1 MQFLSANFV
10 ILWVISFAL
19 YYLVPKKRQWVILA
33 VASGLFYVAGTGGLP
48 IGLLLTGAGA
58 YACGLYLK
66 RSLEAQKTAL
76 SVLADKERK
85 KAVKVGFERRRKRVQ
100 ILYFVLG
107 LGTLLCTKY
116 MVVILP
122 FLQEMGLI
130 TPLGDAFF
138 SRVVMPLGISFYT
151 LTAIGYVVDVGREQC
166 PAQENP
172 IRFFLFLAYFPAITQ
187 GPFNRYGKLQGEL
200 EREHKFDF
208 ERMLSGVQRF
218 VWGAFK
224 KLVIADR
231 INLFVGNV
239 FGGAGGG
246 FPGSIY
252 ALAVVLYMLQLYADF
267 SGYMD
272 MALGVSETFDIS
284 LPENFKRPYFSKSV
298 AEFWRRWH
306 ITLGTWF
313 KDYVMFSF
321 VMSGTGRKIA
331 KNAKKSWPG
340 AGKHV
345 TGIIGTMLV
354 WLLTGM
360 WHGRTASYLLWGVY
374 YGVIMCVSLV
384 LEAQYGVWK
393 EKLHIK
399 EGKGYGFFAM
409 ARTWLIVF
417 VADVLIR
424 SESLSQAG
432 EIYRALFMDFRLKE
446 GILQVTS
453 CGISKYGFLL
463 LAAAC
468 LLWLAVSVCE
478 ERGKDVRRMLTES
491 PMVLR
496 WCCYYGVVLLL
507 LITGIYGGSYD
518 TAAFLY
524 QSF

>member
-1 MQFLSANFV
+1 MQFLSAVFI

-19 YYLVPKKRQWVILA
+19 YYLVPTKRQWIILA
-33 VASGLFYVAGTGGLP
+33 VASGLFYVAGTGGIP
-48 IGLLLTGAGA
+48 VGIVLTGAGA
-58 YACGLYLK
+58 YASGLYVK
-66 RSLEAQKTAL
+66 RSLEAQKAAL
-76 SVLADKERK
+76 SAVVEKEQK
-85 KAVKVGFERRRKRVQ
+85 KAVKLGFERRRRRVQ
-100 ILYFVLG
+100 ILYFVFSLG
-107 LGTLLCTKY
+107 ILFCTKY

-122 FLQEMGLI
+122 FLQKTGLT
-130 TPLGDAFF
+130 TPGGDAFF
-138 SRVVMPLGISFYT
+138 ARVVMPLGVSFYT
-151 LTAIGYVVDVGREQC
+151 LTAISYVVDVGREQC
-166 PAQENP
+166 QAQENP
-172 IRFFLFLAYFPAITQ
+172 VKLFLFLAYFPSITQ
-187 GPFNRYGKLQGEL
+187 GPFNRYGKLQGEF
-200 EREHKFDF
+200 ERDHVFDY
-208 ERMLSGVQRF
+208 ERMLFGVQRF

-239 FGGAGGG
+239 FGSVDGG

-252 ALAVVLYMLQLYADF
+252 ALAVVLYMIQLYADF

-272 MALGVSETFDIS
+272 MALGVSETFDII

-321 VMSGTGRKIA
+321 VMSGAGRKIGKA
-331 KNAKKSWPG
+331 AKKKMPRM
-340 AGKHV
+340 GKHV
-345 TGIIGTMLV
+345 TGILGTMFV

-360 WHGRTASYLLWGVY
+360 WHGRTMSYLLWGVY

-384 LEAQYGVWK
+384 LESRYGVWK

-399 EGKGYGFFAM
+399 EGKAYALFAM
-409 ARTWLIVF
+409 ARTWVIVF
-417 VADVLIR
+417 AADVLIR

-432 EIYRALFMDFRLKE
+432 QIYRALLMDFRLKE
-446 GILQVTS
+446 GILGVTDFGLS
-453 CGISKYGFLL
+453 RYGFLL
-463 LAAAC
+463 LAATC
-468 LLWLAVSVCE
+468 LLWLAVSVWE
-478 ERGKDVRRMLTES
+478 EQGKDVRRMLAAS
-491 PMVLR
+491 PMAVR

-507 LITGIYGGSYD
+507 VITGIYGGSYD

>member
-1 MQFLSANFV
+1 MQFLSAAFI

-19 YYLVPKKRQWVILA
+19 YYLAPKTRQWMILA
-33 VASGLFYVAGTGGLP
+33 VASGLFYVAGTGGIP
-48 IGLLLTGAGA
+48 IGILLTGAGA

-66 RSLEAQKTAL
+66 RSLAAQKHAL
-76 SVLADKERK
+76 SDLADKEEK
-85 KAVKVGFERRRKRVQ
+85 KAVKLGFERRRRRVQ
-100 ILYFVLG
+100 ILYFVYSLG
-107 LGTLLCTKY
+107 ILLCTKY

-122 FLQEMGLI
+122 FLRQMGM
-130 TPLGDAFF
+130 TTSRSDAFF
-138 SRVVMPLGISFYT
+138 ERVVMPLGISFYT

-166 PAQENP
+166 GAQENP
-172 IRFFLFLAYFPAITQ
+172 VKLFLFLAYFPAITQ
-187 GPFNRYGKLQGEL
+187 GPFNRFAKLQGEF
-200 EREHKFDF
+200 EREHVFDY
-208 ERMLSGVQRF
+208 ERMLFGVQRF

-239 FGGAGGG
+239 FGSAQEGI
-246 FPGSIY
+246 PGSIY
-252 ALAVVLYMLQLYADF
+252 AAAVVLYMLQLYADF

-272 MALGVSETFDIS
+272 MALGISETFDIA

-321 VMSGTGRKIA
+321 VMSGTGRKIGKA
-331 KNAKKSWPG
+331 AKKRWPG
-340 AGKHV
+340 FGKHV
-345 TGIIGTMLV
+345 TGVIGTMLV

-360 WHGRTASYLLWGVY
+360 WHGRTASYILWGVY
-374 YGVIMCVSLV
+374 YGIIMCVSLV
-384 LEAQYGVWK
+384 LERQYGIWR

-399 EGKGYGFFAM
+399 GGKCYSLFAVV
-409 ARTWLIVF
+409 RTCAIVF

-424 SESLSQAG
+424 AESLSQAG
-432 EIYRALFMDFRLKE
+432 EIYRAFFMDFRLKE
-446 GILQVTS
+446 GILGVTDWGLS
-453 CGISKYGFLL
+453 RYGFLL

-468 LLWLAVSVCE
+468 LLWLAVSIWE
-478 ERGKDVRRMLTES
+478 ERGKDVRRTLAAC
-491 PMVLR
+491 PMAVR
-496 WCCYYGVVLLL
+496 WCCYYGVALVL

-518 TAAFLY
+518 TAAFLF

>member
-19 YYLVPKKRQWVILA
+19 YYLAPVKRQWMILA

-66 RSLEAQKTAL
+66 RSLEAQKAAL
-76 SVLADKERK
+76 SDLADKERK
-85 KAVKVGFERRRKRVQ
+85 KAVKVGFEKRRKRVQ
-100 ILYFVLG
+100 ILYFVLS
-107 LGTLLCTKY
+107 LGILLGTKY

-122 FLQEMGLI
+122 FLQKAGLT
-130 TPLGDAFF
+130 TPLGDTFF
-138 SRVVMPLGISFYT
+138 ARVVMPLGISFYT

-166 PAQENP
+166 RAQENP
-172 IRFFLFLAYFPAITQ
+172 VRLFLFLAYFPAITQ
-187 GPFNRYGKLQGEL
+187 GPFNRYAKLQGEL
-200 EREHKFDF
+200 ERAHVFDY
-208 ERMLSGVQRF
+208 ERMLFGVQRF

-239 FGGAGGG
+239 FGSVSEEV
-246 FPGSIY
+246 PGSIY

-272 MALGVSETFDIS
+272 MALGISETFDIS

-321 VMSGTGRKIA
+321 IMSGTGRKIG
-331 KNAKKSWPG
+331 KNAKKRWPG
-340 AGKHV
+340 MGKHV
-345 TGIIGTMLV
+345 TGIMGTMLV

-360 WHGRTASYLLWGVY
+360 WHGRTVSYLLWGVY

-384 LEAQYGVWK
+384 LEAQYGVWR
-393 EKLHIK
+393 EKLHIR
-399 EGKGYGFFAM
+399 EGKVYGFLTM
-409 ARTWLIVF
+409 ARTWVIVF
-417 VADVLIR
+417 LADVLIR
-424 SESLSQAG
+424 SDSLAQAVW
-432 EIYRALFMDFRLKE
+432 IYRALLLDFRLKE
-446 GILQVTS
+446 GILNVTS
-453 CGISKYGFLL
+453 YGLSKYGFLL
-463 LAAAC
+463 LAAVC
-468 LLWLAVSVCE
+468 LLWLAVSVWE
-478 ERGKDVRRMLTES
+478 ERGKDVRRMLAAC
-491 PMVLR
+491 PLALR
-496 WCCYYGVVLLL
+496 WCCYYGVALIL
-507 LITGIYGGSYD
+507 LISGIYGGSYD